1 MVTITAGTV
10 TMIVTRPAGSEAV
23 ASVPPAARR
32 RRMSESRVKAAG
44 SRAGTAAP
52 PPAPARRGPAQRPRR
67 RAQVV
72 TSLSPTA
79 LSSVII
85 MMVTDS
91 DAQAPSQPDSEL
103 PARLPGSES
112 VSVTVGAEP
121 ASESLAPCRCRTQA
135 LPWAVPVP
143 MDASTAQ

>member
-52 PPAPARRGPAQRPRR
+52 PPAPAGAGS
-67 RAQVV
+67 A
-72 TSLSPTA
+72 A
-79 LSSVII
+79 
-85 MMVTDS
+85 
-91 DAQAPSQPDSEL
+91 AA
-103 PARLPGSES
+103 PGSSCHEPES
-112 VSVTVGAEP
+112 DRIIISDHHDG
-121 ASESLAPCRCRTQA
+121 
-135 LPWAVPVP
+135 
-143 MDASTAQ
+143 D